1 MKMDSKR
8 QYLGYVLTFLGLL
21 LLFTACQPN
30 PQPELASAKP
40 ALPKDEVLL
49 AEDSSKRA
57 MIVEM
62 MVALISA
69 PVMEPI
75 AGKIAYDETRTA
87 RVSAPI
93 SGRVVSDLPGLGA
106 VVKAKDPLIELDSP
120 EFGQAKE
127 NYANALAD
135 QHLADNAWGRAKT
148 LFDHGVLPHKE
159 LQEVENR
166 LAHAKDD
173 VRRSLMHLKNLG
185 VSDNEINNRY
195 LVRSP
200 IAGVITERHVN
211 PGMEVRPDLDAPLFV
226 VSDLKSLWLQMSV
239 FEKDLGLVM
248 PGTNVLVRVPAFPD
262 RTFQATVEYI
272 DKLVDETTRTIKVR
286 ALIANP
292 DGALLPQMFATA
304 EVLSTAKNMAIVVP
318 LTALFTEGE
327 GDQVFVKIGD
337 GHYKQRDVVVR
348 LRLKDRAVIGLGLSP
363 GEMIVSE
370 GALLLRTEEA
380 NEQTAADAPLKP

>member
-1 MKMDSKR
+1 MDSKR

-135 QHLADNAWGRAKT
+135 QQLADNAWGRAKT